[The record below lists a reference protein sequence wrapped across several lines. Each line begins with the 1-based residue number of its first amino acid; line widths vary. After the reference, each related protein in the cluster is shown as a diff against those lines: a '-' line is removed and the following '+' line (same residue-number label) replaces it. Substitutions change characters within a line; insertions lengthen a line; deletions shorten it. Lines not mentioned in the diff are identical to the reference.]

1 MKKCKIFLIVAMVLA
16 SMSVFSQSRPLEIG
30 IPLGLGFYW
39 GTPEMDLAS
48 GAHVNR
54 AYKMALSNTE
64 GAESFPAFE
73 SYGLAVR
80 YLFTRSWAIQ
90 LQGMRQ
96 RMRFME
102 EDSRVAAFK
111 TNHTKY
117 FYYNSMWNIDLQAEY
132 NFIKYGG
139 SNDVWTPYVSAGIG
153 LSLHGKTAQY
163 RWGAVSK
170 EDWTNKYTSSYPMI
184 RDIGVACYVPFGA
197 GVKWRVHLDWQLKF
211 ALQYQMYVLGNPA
224 GGTKKPY
231 RAYTGEVLPGD
242 WTFDA
247 SRENLVF
254 DKSGEM
260 QYRPEW
266 ELKYSDLPKGF
277 GAGHNIVASICVIYT
292 LGVERTVTTIF

>member
-16 SMSVFSQSRPLEIG
+16 SMAVFSQSRPLEIG

-102 EDSRVAAFK
+102 VDSRVAAFK

-117 FYYNSMWNIDLQAEY
+117 FYYNSM
-132 NFIKYGG
+132 
-139 SNDVWTPYVSAGIG
+139 
-153 LSLHGKTAQY
+153 
-163 RWGAVSK
+163 
-170 EDWTNKYTSSYPMI
+170 
-184 RDIGVACYVPFGA
+184 
-197 GVKWRVHLDWQLKF
+197 
-211 ALQYQMYVLGNPA
+211 
-224 GGTKKPY
+224 
-231 RAYTGEVLPGD
+231 
-242 WTFDA
+242 
-247 SRENLVF
+247 
-254 DKSGEM
+254 
-260 QYRPEW
+260 
-266 ELKYSDLPKGF
+266 
-277 GAGHNIVASICVIYT
+277 
-292 LGVERTVTTIF
+292 

>member
-1 MKKCKIFLIVAMVLA
+1 MNKCKIFLIVAMVFA
-16 SMSVFSQSRPLEIG
+16 SMSMFSQTRPLEIG

-39 GTPEMDLAS
+39 GDSEMNAS
-48 GAHVNR
+48 GAHIER

-64 GAESFPAFE
+64 GAEAFPAFE
-73 SYGLAVR
+73 SYGVAAR
-80 YLFTRSWAIQ
+80 YLFTRSWAVQ

-102 EDSRVAAFK
+102 VDSRVVNSK

-117 FYYNSMWNIDLQAEY
+117 FYYNSMWNIDLQVEY

-139 SNDVWTPYVSAGIG
+139 SSDVWTPYLSAGIG
-153 LSLHGKTAQY
+153 MSLHSKMAQY

-170 EDWTNKYTSSYPMI
+170 EAWTHEHTSSYPLI
-184 RDIGVACYVPFGA
+184 RDVGVACYVPFGL
-197 GVKWRVHLDWQLKF
+197 GVKWRFHLDWQLKF

-224 GGTKKPY
+224 GGTQKPY
-231 RAYTGEVLPGD
+231 RAYTGEVLRDND
-242 WTFDA
+242 WKVDGEK
-247 SRENLVF
+247 ENLVF
-254 DKSGEM
+254 DKNGEM

-266 ELKYSDLPKGF
+266 ELKYSELPKGF